1 MQHKRIL
8 IFDEYGFA
16 RVCSAFLES
25 AGYEAEIATTL
36 DGLPPAL
43 NYQKSGLIITS
54 YPFGAPLFEE
64 IKKRGISTIIL
75 SDDFDENLVTTL
87 KEFNNSYCMMKPL
100 DYEKFRSL
108 VRQVMS
114 GELNTQG
121 GCHFVV

>member
-16 RVCSAFLES
+16 RVCSALLES
-25 AGYEAEIATTL
+25 AGYETDIVTTL
-36 DGLPPAL
+36 DDLPSTL
-43 NYQKSGLIITS
+43 NYQKFGLIITS
-54 YPFGAPLFEE
+54 YPFSAPLLEE

-75 SDDFDENLVTTL
+75 SDDFDGNLVTLL
-87 KEFNNSYCMMKPL
+87 KDFNNSHCMIKPL

-114 GELNTQG
+114 GELTTQG